1 MFDKNLEFLIKFIPN
16 KSFREFINDEIIIV
30 RIQNHSIQ
38 IFNYPNGEENI
49 IFKSYIKD
57 DNLIKEINTNIDIE
71 KLINDIT
78 GLLIAS
84 DLSWWK
90 IYSAYIR
97 L

>member
-30 RIQNHSIQ
+30 RIQSHTVQ

-57 DNLIKEINTNIDIE
+57 DVLIKEINTNIDVE

-84 DLSWWK
+84 DLALYQIYNAFK
-90 IYSAYIR
+90 I
-97 L
+97 